1 MRISGGAA
9 PAREM
14 EERMFEWIAAT
25 YQTGGSAEEEPF
37 GDHSGAGGGRGKGA
51 LNGLTRRG
59 GNLRH
64 GATVRRRVKTGTT

>member
-37 GDHSGAGGGRGKGA
+37 GITRALEAGAERA
-51 LNGLTRRG
+51 LSTASPVEEEIAG
-59 GNLRH
+59 
-64 GATVRRRVKTGTT
+64 TVRRFVGG